1 MMPEIASLYKNIKV
15 LYAED
20 EEGIRE
26 NISFVLSLFFKDV
39 LVAKDG
45 QEALE
50 LFEEGK
56 PDLLIFDIC
65 MPKMDGVEVLSHI
78 RKVDKEIPIIVLTA
92 HTEQAYLF
100 RAIELNITRY
110 LLKPF
115 SKDALLGAIKEC
127 VFKLL
132 KGNESVRLGK
142 NYTFNFVTKNLS
154 HHETTISLSSN
165 ELKLLCVMSK
175 EPLKKFTFE
184 ELIEAIWG
192 WESVSKEA
200 LKSLVKT
207 IRRKLPE
214 PLIHNVFGI
223 GYTMDSHE

>member
-1 MMPEIASLYKNIKV
+1 MSEVESLYKNIKV

-50 LFEEGK
+50 LFEERK
-56 PDLLIFDIC
+56 PDVLIFDIC
-65 MPKMDGVEVLSHI
+65 MPKMDGIEVLHRI
-78 RKVDKEIPIIVLTA
+78 RKSNKEIPIIVLTA
-92 HTEQAYLF
+92 HTEQNYLY

-115 SKDALLGAIKEC
+115 SKDALLSAIKEC

-132 KGNESVRLGK
+132 KGNESVSLGK
-142 NYTFNFVTKNLS
+142 GYVFDFVTKNLS
-154 HHETTISLSSN
+154 YQGESIPLSLH
-165 ELKLLCVMSK
+165 ELKLMQLLSL
-175 EPLKKFTFE
+175 EPQKIFSFD

-192 WESVSKEA
+192 WRTVSKEA

-207 IRRKLPE
+207 LRKKLPE
-214 PLIHNVFGI
+214 PLIENVFGV
-223 GYTMDSHE
+223 GYRLDTAL